1 MRVRGEIVGVISF
14 FPPVHPADPEDGTQV
29 VRHGSNHLPT
39 SDLFSLLEESKQSVS
54 NTHNTANKK
63 KPSPHSGSPFCSCS
77 RLLVHPLREALVK
90 DIFIGIVWHLIKS
103 KALLDNAF

>member
-1 MRVRGEIVGVISF
+1 MGVRGEIVGVISL
-14 FPPVHPADPEDGTQV
+14 FPPVHPDDPGDGTQV

-39 SDLFSLLEESKQSVS
+39 SDLFSLLEEGKQSVS
-54 NTHNTANKK
+54 STHKTPNKK

-77 RLLVHPLREALVK
+77 LLFVHPLREALVK

-103 KALLDNAF
+103 KALLDNAL